1 MTSSSVS
8 RHYTVGDLENR
19 ILGALEAAGIDLDQL
34 TVDDLAPVDQFHIRG
49 RRATEELT
57 RWAQIEPTH
66 RLLDVGSGLGGTGRY
81 LAANVGCE
89 VVGVDVTAE
98 YCRVAEMLSARVGL
112 SERTSFRHGS
122 ALELPFPDAHFDIVW
137 TEHVQMNIADK
148 TGFYGELTRVLKP
161 GGRLA
166 FHDVFD
172 GSVEGL
178 HLPVPWAS
186 EASISHLVDL
196 ATARA
201 VLSDIGLA
209 EIQLEDKTEASRT
222 FFRSA
227 LERLRTHG
235 WNPLGL
241 HLLMGDDAAT
251 KFANLLRNLEEDR
264 VRVVQAVVA
273 ATP

>member
-1 MTSSSVS
+1 M
-8 RHYTVGDLENR
+8 
-19 ILGALEAAGIDLDQL
+19 
-34 TVDDLAPVDQFHIRG
+34 
-49 RRATEELT
+49 
-57 RWAQIEPTH
+57 
-66 RLLDVGSGLGGTGRY
+66 
-81 LAANVGCE
+81 
-89 VVGVDVTAE
+89 
-98 YCRVAEMLSARVGL
+98 AEMLSARVGL

-166 FHDVFD
+166 FQDVFD